1 VAKVKEAKK
10 KQPKLDY
17 SELLREARSGLFH
30 DTRVLALSVGV
41 MLLYALGLL
50 LK

>member
-1 VAKVKEAKK
+1 VATEKKEKK
-10 KQPKLDY
+10 KQPTLDY
-17 SELLREARSGLFH
+17 SELLREARSGLFR